1 MGFVSQR
8 HNIDLGQ
15 FKWINLLEN
24 SGYKCL
30 HGIDC
35 GQPLPRA
42 DCWSMPVTP
51 RNHTQ
56 DQRWRPSEILSMPT
70 AGAGCNFY
78 LWLVHSHRHVYLFFY
93 IIDIYIYMF
102 TVHISSC
109 IYRMYTHTHAF
120 PRLFLLIGCFM
131 IVRPHGTCHEGRPL
145 IPKWVFQA
153 VLSSFICPWIPWFFL
168 APLVGNS
175 MS

>member
-1 MGFVSQR
+1 MSSWDRLWPAIAKGRLLIHACYPTKSHAR
-8 HNIDLGQ
+8 SALATLRDLLNANSWRWMQ
-15 FKWINLLEN
+15 FLSVVGAFTSPCIPIF
-24 SGYKCL
+24 L
-30 HGIDC
+30 HY
-35 GQPLPRA
+35 
-42 DCWSMPVTP
+42 W
-51 RNHTQ
+51 
-56 DQRWRPSEILSMPT
+56 
-70 AGAGCNFY
+70 
-78 LWLVHSHRHVYLFFY
+78 
-93 IIDIYIYMF
+93 YIYMF

>member
-1 MGFVSQR
+1 MGFASQQ

-56 DQRWRPSEILSMPT
+56 DQHWRPSEILSMPT

-78 LWLVHSHRHVYLFFY
+78 LWLVHSHRHVYLFY

-131 IVRPHGTCHEGRPL
+131 IVRPHMPMDL
-145 IPKWVFQA
+145 MVF
-153 VLSSFICPWIPWFFL
+153 LGP
-168 APLVGNS
+168 VGNS